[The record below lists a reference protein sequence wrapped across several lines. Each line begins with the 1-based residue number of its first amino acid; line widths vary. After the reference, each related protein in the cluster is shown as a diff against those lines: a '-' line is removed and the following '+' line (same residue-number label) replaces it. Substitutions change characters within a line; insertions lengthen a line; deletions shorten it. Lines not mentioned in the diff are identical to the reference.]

1 MVGRHAARSRRAAL
15 TALGALVLTALP
27 AAASAAPPPAPGPVS
42 AAARTLGADA
52 PRRRCC
58 APCDGTSG

>member
-27 AAASAAPPPAPGPVS
+27 SAATAAPPPAPAPES
-42 AAARTLGADA
+42 AAARTSSAA
-52 PRRRCC
+52 
-58 APCDGTSG
+58 

>member
-27 AAASAAPPPAPGPVS
+27 AAASAAPPPAPG
-42 AAARTLGADA
+42 RTAGCGPQGLGW
-52 PRRRCC
+52 RNH
-58 APCDGTSG
+58 

>member
-27 AAASAAPPPAPGPVS
+27 SAASAAPPPVPGPRPAV
-42 AAARTLGADA
+42 ARTD
-52 PRRRCC
+52 RK
-58 APCDGTSG
+58 SVV